1 MKERTNNH
9 VDGILYEQNS
19 EYTKLIIICISS
31 IPINVLLN
39 Y

>member
-1 MKERTNNH
+1 MKGQTIIH
-9 VDGILYEQNS
+9 VDGFLYEQTS